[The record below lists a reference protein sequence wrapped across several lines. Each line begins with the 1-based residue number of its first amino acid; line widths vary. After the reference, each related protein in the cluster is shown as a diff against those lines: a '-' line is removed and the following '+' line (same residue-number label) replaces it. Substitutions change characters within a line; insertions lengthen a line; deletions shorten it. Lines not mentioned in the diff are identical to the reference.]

1 VAELAAARK
10 SAKYTNLDT
19 HYTFQPVATEML
31 CRNNDSA
38 GDFLSN
44 LGHKISLRSGDDRE
58 ASFMFQR
65 ISVVIQRFSAILL
78 RDSFA
83 QKDD

>member
-19 HYTFQPVATEML
+19 HYTFQPVAIEML

-44 LGHKISLRSGDDRE
+44 LGHRFLFDRAMIEKLALCFSEFLLWFSG
-58 ASFMFQR
+58 
-65 ISVVIQRFSAILL
+65 SVQFYYVTAFPR
-78 RDSFA
+78 RTT
-83 QKDD
+83 